1 MGTTSTLTSHVKSI
15 YRPAPKQAQR
25 GQALVEFF
33 VAAIAIIPLFL
44 LIPLIGKYQDISHA
58 TTMAGRY
65 AAFDATNRNDVQ
77 GGWKP
82 PAQLADEVRRRFF
95 SNTDAA
101 IKTNDTAGNFKAN
114 QNLLWVDQ
122 QNHPLIANFGKDIN
136 LSFGNEK
143 TSAHTSKDFSS
154 ASDGAPFITTIDFPS
169 RLQVVP
175 HGIYRANV
183 SVTIANIE
191 PLSGPL
197 NTYKEFEKI
206 NLVMNRGTSLVIDPW
221 SASSIAQA
229 EQRFSGHNLLFP
241 AGSLKYIASL
251 VDLNVQAVDLLG
263 GIQGPQLGQLDFW
276 RDVVPEDRLKQ

>member
-1 MGTTSTLTSHVKSI
+1 MGTTSTLTSRFKSI
-15 YRPAPKQAQR
+15 CRPVPKQAQR
-25 GQALVEFF
+25 VQALVEFF

-44 LIPLIGKYQDISHA
+44 LLPLIGKYQDISHA

-95 SNTDAA
+95 SNTDAV

-136 LSFGNEK
+136 LSFGNEN
-143 TSAHTSKDFSS
+143 TSAHTSKDFSF
-154 ASDGAPFITTIDFPS
+154 ASDGAPFNTTIDFPS

-206 NLVMNRGTSLVIDPW
+206 NDPGVLKLATNDLTFAAFQRQYKTYALSPSVVYATGGESMITGEVFAPYQTVSEFSMDNVI
-221 SASSIAQA
+221 
-229 EQRFSGHNLLFP
+229 
-241 AGSLKYIASL
+241 
-251 VDLNVQAVDLLG
+251 
-263 GIQGPQLGQLDFW
+263 GIPKPGYPP
-276 RDVVPEDRLKQ
+276 VVKTVYELQDE

>member
-1 MGTTSTLTSHVKSI
+1 MHTSFISSSRFKST
-15 YRPAPKQAQR
+15 YRSAPKQAQH
-25 GQALVEFF
+25 GQALIEFF

-122 QNHPLIANFGKDIN
+122 QNHPLIANFGKDIS
-136 LSFGNEK
+136 LSFGNES
-143 TSAHTSKDFSS
+143 TSTHTSKDFSS
-154 ASDGAPFITTIDFPS
+154 ASDGVLFNATIDFPS

-183 SVTIANIE
+183 SVKIANIE

-221 SASSIAQA
+221 SASSVAQA
-229 EQRFSGHNLLFP
+229 EQRFSGNNLLFP
-241 AGSLKYIASL
+241 AGSLKKIANL
-251 VDLNVQAVDLLG
+251 LNRNVQAVDLLG
-263 GIQGPQLGQLDFW
+263 GIQGPQLGQLEFW

>member
-1 MGTTSTLTSHVKSI
+1 MHTSFISPSRFKST
-15 YRPAPKQAQR
+15 YRSAPKQAQH
-25 GQALVEFF
+25 GQALIEFF

-122 QNHPLIANFGKDIN
+122 QNHPLIANFGKDIS
-136 LSFGNEK
+136 LSFGNES
-143 TSAHTSKDFSS
+143 TSTHTSKDFSS
-154 ASDGAPFITTIDFPS
+154 ASDGVLFNATIDFPS

-183 SVTIANIE
+183 SVKIANIE

-221 SASSIAQA
+221 SASSVAQA
-229 EQRFSGHNLLFP
+229 EQRFSGNNLLFP
-241 AGSLKYIASL
+241 AGSLKKIANL
-251 VDLNVQAVDLLG
+251 LNRNVQAVDLLG
-263 GIQGPQLGQLDFW
+263 GIQGPQLGQLEFW

>member
-122 QNHPLIANFGKDIN
+122 QNHSLIANFGKDIN

-251 VDLNVQAVDLLG
+251 VNLNVQAVDLLG

>member
-25 GQALVEFF
+25 GQALVEFC

-276 RDVVPEDRLKQ
+276 RDVDPEDRLKQ